1 MSNEMMY
8 SSRQL
13 VRVLDDL
20 VVPHTFLLDRY
31 FPDVHNFTDEK
42 IDFDVVTKGKKLA
55 PFVSPVVQGQVRK
68 DRGFTTTTF
77 EPAYVKPK
85 HVLDPTK
92 PFKRRAG
99 ERIGG
104 DMTPQAR
111 HDAAVAQLLSD
122 ERDEILRRLEWMAAQ
137 SLVFG
142 KYTVEGE
149 NYPKTEV
156 DFGRPVGHSL
166 TLLTTDRWGETGVE
180 PLDDIESWATTVSNE
195 CGGVIR
201 DVIFDP
207 LAWQLARKSQKLLDA
222 LDNRRQ
228 ASGNVELGPIQLPRS
243 LTSARYVGSIGDF
256 DFWVYNDTYEDEA
269 GVQQKMIPDYAVILA
284 GPDLEGVRAF
294 GAIRDPKAGYQSV
307 DIYPKMWEMDDPAV
321 VFLMSQSAPLIIP
334 SRPSASFCAIVR

>member
-1 MSNEMMY
+1 MSNDMMY

-13 VRVLDDL
+13 IKVLDDL
-20 VVPHTFLLDRY
+20 VTPHTFLLDRY
-31 FPDVHNFTDEK
+31 FPEIHNFDDEK

-55 PFVSPVVQGQVRK
+55 PFVSPVVQGQVRT

-85 HVLDPTK
+85 HVVDPTK

-104 DMTPQAR
+104 DMSPMAR
-111 HDAAVAQLLSD
+111 HDAAIAQLLGD

-137 SLVFG
+137 SLVYG

-149 NYPKTEV
+149 NYPKTEL
-156 DFGRPVGHSL
+156 DFGRPAGHSL
-166 TLLTTDRWGETGVE
+166 QLLTTARWGETGVK
-180 PLDDIESWATTVSNE
+180 PLDDIEAWATTVSNAS
-195 CGGVIR
+195 GAVIR

-207 LAWQLARKSQKLLDA
+207 LAWQLARTNQEFLDA

-228 ASGNVELGPIQLPRS
+228 ASGSVELGPIQVPRS
-243 LTSARYVGSIGDF
+243 LTSARHVGMIGDF
-256 DFWVYNDTYEDEA
+256 DLWVYNDIYEDED
-269 GVQQKMIPDYAVILA
+269 GNQQKMIPDYSVILA

-294 GAIRDPKAGYQSV
+294 GAIRDPKAGFQSV
-307 DIYPKMWEMDDPAV
+307 DIWPKTWLQEDPAV
-321 VFLMSQSAPLIIP
+321 EYLMCQSAPLIIP
-334 SRPSASFCAIVR
+334 SRPAATFRAFVR